1 MSLVT
6 GLPITSNQWAWV
18 VTQNYLHPRLHSQ
31 APHQNDLAE
40 ASAAPHNRT
49 ITSLAE
55 EEGICA
61 ATLYNWRKQAR
72 RAGRLLAGKPLDEPI
87 AQYGP
92 FVMNTSAE
100 IEQALRDYRDGSLT
114 G

>member
-1 MSLVT
+1 MKYTDERREAVLRKL
-6 GLPITSNQWAWV
+6 LP
-18 VTQNYLHPRLHSQ
+18 
-31 APHQNDLAE
+31 
-40 ASAAPHNRT
+40 PHNRT

-61 ATLYNWRKQAR
+61 ATLYNWCQQAR

-100 IEQALRDYRDGSLT
+100 IEQALRDYRNGSLAPAGDQGCRQARLT
-114 G
+114 RLGLRRGPR